1 MYNERPLKQNAPVVG
16 DLKDCLEHDI
26 SSQVRC
32 WVIFWLEY
40 LDMALGTHSRKC
52 HIKLPM
58 GEKVLSQV
66 NSHRFKGLALAL
78 VASNGKTCLDWELLS
93 LHFKR
98 YSSILWM
105 EKDTWN
111 HNSLALVY
119 TRSG

>member
-1 MYNERPLKQNAPVVG
+1 MILTMQEYIPLLIMSQCVKSNEPFIALDCMIVLMYNERPLKQNAPVVG

-66 NSHRFKGLALAL
+66 NSHRF
-78 VASNGKTCLDWELLS
+78 
-93 LHFKR
+93 
-98 YSSILWM
+98 
-105 EKDTWN
+105 
-111 HNSLALVY
+111 
-119 TRSG
+119 